1 MDEGAKSR
9 RTYRVAEAGTFAFA
23 SGLALFRRIRVAKRR
38 RRSGWVINE
47 HKIGAAMSQ
56 ARTLAQTQVGGRWP
70 RPQFAQRFWHNF
82 LFFAGLLLLSAA
94 AGMVYTR
101 AFGGGHIGASIVHGL
116 IIGGLVIAFE
126 RGLILRSLHRRIR
139 NLPTLLYI
147 ACAEGAYAAVIVAG
161 MALGGG
167 VALALGLTKESYLDV
182 LLLTPDELLYAL
194 AVSALVV
201 FVIHVRDLLGA
212 EVFGNLLIG
221 RYRRPVREQR
231 IFLFLDVLGSTA
243 FAEIHGDLRAQ
254 EYLAGIFAALAEP
267 VRRTRG
273 SIYDYFGDMA
283 MISWPFARGVKD
295 ARCVACVFEILRE
308 IEIHRDSWRERFG
321 QVPQFRAALHGGP
334 VVTAEVGVDRHKISY
349 FGDVLNATGR
359 MEALCRTLEAPILIS
374 ADLLSA
380 LPRLP
385 EAVTTRPLGEHAV
398 KGRGQPLSVFEIKV
412 HQTT

>member
-1 MDEGAKSR
+1 M
-9 RTYRVAEAGTFAFA
+9 
-23 SGLALFRRIRVAKRR
+23 
-38 RRSGWVINE
+38 
-47 HKIGAAMSQ
+47 
-56 ARTLAQTQVGGRWP
+56 
-70 RPQFAQRFWHNF
+70 
-82 LFFAGLLLLSAA
+82 
-94 AGMVYTR
+94 
-101 AFGGGHIGASIVHGL
+101 
-116 IIGGLVIAFE
+116 
-126 RGLILRSLHRRIR
+126 
-139 NLPTLLYI
+139 PTLLYI

-167 VALALGLTKESYLDV
+167 VALALGLTKKSYLDV

-201 FVIHVRDLLGA
+201 FVIRVRDLLGA
-212 EVFGNLLIG
+212 EVFGNFLIG

-273 SIYDYFGDMA
+273 AIYDYFGDMA

-334 VVTAEVGVDRHKISY
+334 GATAEVGVDWHKISY

-374 ADLLSA
+374 GARASYRFLEFFTAKIRNPHTRRAYARAAVDFGGLALAAGLSWLGLNAIAVLSKA
-380 LPRLP
+380 LNRDK
-385 EAVTTRPLGEHAV
+385 AV
-398 KGRGQPLSVFEIKV
+398 I
-412 HQTT
+412 